1 MRATAFCLLENNGR
15 LLLQEFWHEHDHYH
29 FFRPPGGGIE
39 QGELALDAIRREMRE
54 ELDVE
59 IQEPELLTVLENIFE
74 YGGETKHEIVFLFR
88 ATLNDERITGVP
100 EVRILDNTI
109 AFRAVWQPL
118 EVIMQEGLL
127 LYPVELRKRLG
138 DSFPEFKLLDA
149 MEVSR

>member
-138 DSFPEFKLLDA
+138 DFFPEFKLLDA